1 MLKKRL
7 RIVRNVL
14 RTTGTVTAYST
25 AAVRSASCGVYI
37 YIYIYVRSGGTG
49 ETNAKVSSTMA
60 TGTETRSSL
69 G

>member
-14 RTTGTVTAYST
+14 RTTGTVTAYCT

-37 YIYIYVRSGGTG
+37 QYIYVRSGGPG

>member
-14 RTTGTVTAYST
+14 RTTGTVTAYCT
-25 AAVRSASCGVYI
+25 AAVRSASCGV

-49 ETNAKVSSTMA
+49 ETNAKVSSTIA